1 VTATAE
7 DEAAVA
13 AVVLHWRNRED
24 GAEQTKRMAES
35 EQGYMAPLPSTPAAV
50 AWWVTATDS
59 RGNQAKTPD
68 AALASG
74 AC

>member
-1 VTATAE
+1 
-7 DEAAVA
+7 
-13 AVVLHWRNRED
+13 
-24 GAEQTKRMAES
+24 MAES
-35 EQGYMAPLPSTPAAV
+35 DQGYVASLPSTPAGI

-68 AALASG
+68 ANLAPG